1 MRKIR
6 WDISEEVHCT
16 LPWCTNALI
25 PRRDGADIQYIIRGM
40 SLFVRAVLLTALGC
54 VAAGTVACRGGIL
67 GKQYEY
73 EEDLYLSLDGTATLV
88 VNSSLPALVAL
99 RGIDVDMNPSTRVD
113 LNKIRAAYQ
122 SPVSEVTRVSPP
134 WRRAGRRFVQ
144 VRLNVKDV
152 RKLNEAAPFA
162 WSRYT
167 LTVEN
172 GHHVFEQN
180 VGASALKRG
189 TLQNVGWNGSELV
202 AFRLH
207 LPSRI
212 LWHNSKDLE
221 TNEAASTQRGNILS
235 WEQHLADRL
244 DGAPLAIRVDLE
256 SQSILHRTLWLFAG
270 AFTAAVAVLALLIWL
285 TMRRG
290 REEPA

>member
-1 MRKIR
+1 
-6 WDISEEVHCT
+6 
-16 LPWCTNALI
+16 
-25 PRRDGADIQYIIRGM
+25 M
-40 SLFVRAVLLTALGC
+40 SLFARAVLLAALGC
-54 VAAGTVACRGGIL
+54 AAAGSVACRGGVL

-73 EEDLYLSLDGTATLV
+73 EEDLYLALDGTATVV
-88 VNSSLPALVAL
+88 VNASLPALVAL
-99 RGIDVDMNPSTRVD
+99 RGLDIDPAPATRVD
-113 LNKIRAAYQ
+113 LDKIRAAYS
-122 SPVSEVTRVSPP
+122 SPVVEVTRVSPP

-144 VRLNVKDV
+144 VRLNVQDV

-167 LTVEN
+167 LAVQN
-172 GHHVFEQN
+172 GHHVFEQK

-189 TLQNVGWNGSELV
+189 TLQNVGWNGSEVV

-212 LWHNSKDLE
+212 LWHNSRDLA
-221 TNEAASTQRGNILS
+221 TNQPLDVQRGNILG

-244 DGAPLAIRVDLE
+244 DGAPLDIRVEIE

-270 AFTAAVAVLALLIWL
+270 AFLAAVAVLASLIWL
-285 TMRRG
+285 TMRKG
-290 REEPA
+290 AEEAATSTRP

>member
-1 MRKIR
+1 
-6 WDISEEVHCT
+6 
-16 LPWCTNALI
+16 
-25 PRRDGADIQYIIRGM
+25 M
-40 SLFVRAVLLTALGC
+40 SRFARAVLLAALGC
-54 VAAGTVACRGGIL
+54 AAAGSVACRGGIL

-99 RGIDVDMNPSTRVD
+99 RGIEIDPNPSTRVD
-113 LNKIRAAYQ
+113 LDKIRAAY
-122 SPVSEVTRVSPP
+122 SSSVAEVTRVSPP

-144 VRLNVKDV
+144 VRLNVADL
-152 RKLNEAAPFA
+152 RKLNGSAPFA
-162 WSRYT
+162 WSRYA
-167 LTVEN
+167 LGVEN
-172 GHHVFEQN
+172 GRHVFEQN

-212 LWHNSKDLE
+212 LWHNSRTLD
-221 TNEAASTQRGNILS
+221 TNQPADVQRGNILG

-244 DGAPLAIRVDLE
+244 DGVPLNIRVEID

-270 AFTAAVAVLALLIWL
+270 AFLAAVAVLATLIWL
-285 TMRRG
+285 TMRKG
-290 REEPA
+290 AEEPATSTGP